1 MKSKRLGRGLEALI
15 PQVTPEEEAVEGR
28 ALSDIAVSKVRAN
41 RLQPRV
47 QFDAKS
53 LEDLKQSIV
62 ENGFIQPITVR
73 KINGEYELIAGERRL
88 RAAVDLG
95 YERIPAFVIDVD
107 SDDRMLEMALVEN
120 VQREDLNAI
129 ELAKAYERLQTEYG
143 LTQEAVAKK
152 VGKDR
157 ATVANFIRLLKLP
170 DPIQESLRAG
180 EITIGHAKA
189 MMALPSRGEQI
200 RFWKKSIGSG
210 WNVRRIED
218 EVRKRL
224 DGPARKT
231 KRFEHRPSPALAS
244 TEDRLRLLIGSK
256 VRIRKSGKGGRIEIE
271 YYSDDDLDRIVDLL
285 ESVRG

>member
-1 MKSKRLGRGLEALI
+1 M
-15 PQVTPEEEAVEGR
+15 TPEEEAAHGH
-28 ALSDIAVSKVRAN
+28 ALSEIAVSKIRAN

-53 LEDLKQSIV
+53 LEDLKQSII
-62 ENGFIQPITVR
+62 ENGVIQPITVR
-73 KINGEYELIAGERRL
+73 KVNGEYELIAGERRL
-88 RAAVDLG
+88 RAAADLG
-95 YERIPAFVIDVD
+95 FEKIPAFVIEVD
-107 SDDRMLEMALVEN
+107 TENRMLELALVEN

-143 LTQEAVAKK
+143 LTQESVAKK

-170 DPIQESLRAG
+170 DPIQDGLRTG

-189 MMALPSRGEQI
+189 LMALPSRGEQV
-200 RFWKKSIGSG
+200 RFWKKSVASG
-210 WNVRRIED
+210 WNVRRIEE
-218 EVRKRL
+218 EVRKFL
-224 DGPARKT
+224 DGSARKT
-231 KRFEHRPSPALAS
+231 KRTEHRSSPVLAS

-271 YYSDDDLDRIVDLL
+271 YYSDDDLQRIVELL